1 MTNVENLKLE
11 GLGKV
16 LENLADFGFNGNT
29 KICYRTYKLF
39 KWVREESIQLIGFR
53 EKLQQKYFLQD
64 SVRGGVALNEDK
76 TPIMVEGKNI
86 NDFYNE
92 LNSLMLTPVECPYDP
107 YITLES
113 LEGSNLTVAEIECL
127 YSFIIE

>member
-16 LENLADFGFNGNT
+16 LENLANFGFNGNT

-39 KWVREESIQLIGFR
+39 KWVRDEIIQLTGFR
-53 EKLQQKYFLQD
+53 EKLQQKYFLHD
-64 SVRGGVALNEDK
+64 STNGGVAFNEDK
-76 TPIMVEGKNI
+76 TPIMVDGHNI
-86 NDFYNE
+86 NDFYKE
-92 LNSLMLTPVECPYDP
+92 LNVLMLTPVECPFDP

-127 YSFIIE
+127 YDFIIE

>member
-1 MTNVENLKLE
+1 MTNVENMKLE

-16 LENLADFGFNGNT
+16 LEHLADFGFNGNT

-39 KWVREESIQLIGFR
+39 KWVREETIQLMGFR

-64 SVRGGVALNEDK
+64 AVKGGVVFNDDK
-76 TPIMVEGKNI
+76 TPVVVGGKSI
-86 NDFYNE
+86 NDFYSE
-92 LNSLMLTPVECPYDP
+92 LNSLLTTGIECPYDP

-127 YSFIIE
+127 YDFIIE